1 MLLQKT
7 VNKSE
12 YYKQILATLYFFKF
26 TEFELD
32 ILSAMLDNDMT
43 VVNIDSREVIRKVLN
58 KDKFII
64 NNYIKRLKNRNVFL
78 EIPNTKAL
86 NINPIIID
94 LIREGQIT
102 YNFNMSGN

>member
-1 MLLQKT
+1 MVLKKT

-32 ILSAMLDNDMT
+32 ILSAMLNNDMT

-64 NNYIKRLKNRNVFL
+64 NNYIKRLKGRNVLL
-78 EIPNTKAL
+78 EIPGTKAL
-86 NINPIIID
+86 NINPMIIS
-94 LIREGQIT
+94 LIKEGQIT
-102 YNFNMSGN
+102 FNFDINGN

>member
-7 VNKSE
+7 VNKSD

-26 TEFELD
+26 TDFELD
-32 ILSAMLDNDMT
+32 ILAAMLNNNMT

-64 NNYIKRLKNRNVFL
+64 NNYIKRLKNKGVFL
-78 EIPNTKAL
+78 DIPNTKVL
-86 NINPIIID
+86 NINPTIIE
-94 LIREGQIT
+94 LIKEGQIT
-102 YNFNMSGN
+102 YGFNLDGN